1 VNDLPPFDDYKMAGR
16 TYRFFKGTPLYP
28 FGFGLSYTTFA
39 YKNIRTSAESMAKD
53 GSVTVS
59 VDVTN
64 SGTRAGD
71 EVVQLYVRHEG
82 SSVERPKQDLRG
94 YRRVELAPG
103 ATQTVSFQVDAKSL
117 AYWNASEHRWVVESE
132 PIRLRVGASSADIRL
147 EKAIRIE

>member
-1 VNDLPPFDDYKMAGR
+1 
-16 TYRFFKGTPLYP
+16 
-28 FGFGLSYTTFA
+28 
-39 YKNIRTSAESMAKD
+39 
-53 GSVTVS
+53 

-82 SSVERPKQDLRG
+82 SAVERPKQDLRG
-94 YRRVELAPG
+94 YSRVELAPG
-103 ATQTVSFQVDAKSL
+103 ETKTVTMRVDAKSL
-117 AYWNASEHRWVVESE
+117 AYWDAQRHGWVVESE